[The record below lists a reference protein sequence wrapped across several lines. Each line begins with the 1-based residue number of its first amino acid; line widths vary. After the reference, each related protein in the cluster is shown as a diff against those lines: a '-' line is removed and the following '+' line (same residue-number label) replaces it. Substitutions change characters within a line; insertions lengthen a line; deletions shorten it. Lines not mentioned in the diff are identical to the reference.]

1 MMMLQVQ
8 IPLNKRMNYITKAIS
23 SVFLLSIVFAHQFFI
38 STTDIQFKPEEK
50 RAEITI
56 QIFTHDINLL
66 LENANYKTIDLGTK
80 EESDNI
86 DIFLVNYLSD
96 NFVIQ
101 DYRWKYIGKEVGED
115 YTLFFLEIEDFSLSP
130 KIAILNSLFMDL
142 YNKQR
147 NIVNFYSGDTIQ
159 SASMTNAQ
167 PVFSFNF

>member
-1 MMMLQVQ
+1 
-8 IPLNKRMNYITKAIS
+8 MNYIPRAIGS
-23 SVFLLSIVFAHQFFI
+23 IFLLSIVFAHQFFI
-38 STTDIQFKPEEK
+38 STTDIQFKSEEK

-56 QIFTHDINLL
+56 QVFTHDINLL

-80 EESDNI
+80 KEKDDI

-96 NFVIQ
+96 NFVLQ
-101 DYRWKYIGKEVGED
+101 DYRWKYIGKKVGTE

-147 NIVNFYSGDTIQ
+147 NIVNFYNGEIIQ
-159 SASMTNAQ
+159 SANMTNAE

>member
-1 MMMLQVQ
+1 
-8 IPLNKRMNYITKAIS
+8 MNYIPRAIGS
-23 SVFLLSIVFAHQFFI
+23 IFLLSIVFAHQFFI
-38 STTDIQFKPEEK
+38 STTDIQFKSEEK

-56 QIFTHDINLL
+56 QVFTHDINLL

-80 EESDNI
+80 KENDGI

-96 NFVIQ
+96 NFVLQ
-101 DYRWKYIGKEVGED
+101 DYRWKYIGKKVGTE

-147 NIVNFYSGDTIQ
+147 NIVNFYNGEIIQ
-159 SASMTNAQ
+159 SANMTNAE

>member
-1 MMMLQVQ
+1 
-8 IPLNKRMNYITKAIS
+8 MNYIPRAIGS
-23 SVFLLSIVFAHQFFI
+23 IFLLSIVFAHQFFI
-38 STTDIQFKPEEK
+38 STTDIQFKSEEK

-56 QIFTHDINLL
+56 QVFTHDINLL

-80 EESDNI
+80 KENNDI

-96 NFVIQ
+96 NFVLQ
-101 DYRWKYIGKEVGED
+101 DYRWKYIGKKVGTE

-147 NIVNFYSGDTIQ
+147 NIVNFYNGEIIQ
-159 SASMTNAQ
+159 SASMTNAE

>member
-1 MMMLQVQ
+1 
-8 IPLNKRMNYITKAIS
+8 MNYIPRAIGS
-23 SVFLLSIVFAHQFFI
+23 IFLLSIVFAHQFFI
-38 STTDIQFKPEEK
+38 STTDIQFKSEEK

-56 QIFTHDINLL
+56 QVFTHDINLL

-80 EESDNI
+80 KENDDI

-96 NFVIQ
+96 NFVLQ
-101 DYRWKYIGKEVGED
+101 DYRWKYIGKKVGTE

-147 NIVNFYSGDTIQ
+147 NIVNFYNGEIIQ
-159 SASMTNAQ
+159 SANMTNAE

>member
-1 MMMLQVQ
+1 
-8 IPLNKRMNYITKAIS
+8 MNYIPRAIGS
-23 SVFLLSIVFAHQFFI
+23 IFLLSIVFAHQFFI
-38 STTDIQFKPEEK
+38 STTDIQFKSEEK

-56 QIFTHDINLL
+56 QVFTHDINLL

-80 EESDNI
+80 KENDDI

-96 NFVIQ
+96 NFVLQ
-101 DYRWKYIGKEVGED
+101 DYRWKYIGKKVGTE

-147 NIVNFYSGDTIQ
+147 NIVNFYNGKIIQ
-159 SASMTNAQ
+159 SASMTNTE

>member
-1 MMMLQVQ
+1 
-8 IPLNKRMNYITKAIS
+8 MNYIPRAIGS
-23 SVFLLSIVFAHQFFI
+23 IFLLSIVFAHKFFI
-38 STTDIQFKPEEK
+38 STTDIQFKSEEK

-56 QIFTHDINLL
+56 QVFTHDINLL

-80 EESDNI
+80 KENDDI

-96 NFVIQ
+96 NFVLQ
-101 DYRWKYIGKEVGED
+101 DYRWKYIGKKVGTE

-147 NIVNFYSGDTIQ
+147 NIVNFYNGEIIQ
-159 SASMTNAQ
+159 SANMTNAE

>member
-1 MMMLQVQ
+1 
-8 IPLNKRMNYITKAIS
+8 MNYIPRVIGS
-23 SVFLLSIVFAHQFFI
+23 IFLLSIVFAHQFFI
-38 STTDIQFKPEEK
+38 STTDIQFKSEEK

-56 QIFTHDINLL
+56 QVFTHDINLL

-80 EESDNI
+80 KENDDI

-96 NFVIQ
+96 NFVLQ
-101 DYRWKYIGKEVGED
+101 EYRWKYIGKKVGTE

-147 NIVNFYSGDTIQ
+147 NIVNFYSGETIQ
-159 SASMTNAQ
+159 SASMTNAD

>member
-1 MMMLQVQ
+1 
-8 IPLNKRMNYITKAIS
+8 MNYIPRAIGS
-23 SVFLLSIVFAHQFFI
+23 IFLLSIVFAHQFFI
-38 STTDIQFKPEEK
+38 STTDIQFKSEEK

-56 QIFTHDINLL
+56 QVFTHDINLL

-80 EESDNI
+80 KENDDI

-96 NFVIQ
+96 NFVLQ
-101 DYRWKYIGKEVGED
+101 DYRWKYIGKKVGTE
-115 YTLFFLEIEDFSLSP
+115 YTLFFLEIEEFSLSP

-147 NIVNFYSGDTIQ
+147 NIVNFYNGEIIQ
-159 SASMTNAQ
+159 SASMTNAE

>member
-1 MMMLQVQ
+1 
-8 IPLNKRMNYITKAIS
+8 MNYIPRAIGS
-23 SVFLLSIVFAHQFFI
+23 IFLLSIVFAHQFFI
-38 STTDIQFKPEEK
+38 STTDIQFKSEEK

-56 QIFTHDINLL
+56 QVFTHDINLL

-80 EESDNI
+80 KENDDI

-96 NFVIQ
+96 NFVLQ
-101 DYRWKYIGKEVGED
+101 EYRWKYIGKKVGTE

-147 NIVNFYSGDTIQ
+147 NIVNFYNGEIIQ
-159 SASMTNAQ
+159 SASMTNAE

>member
-1 MMMLQVQ
+1 
-8 IPLNKRMNYITKAIS
+8 MNYIPRAIGS
-23 SVFLLSIVFAHQFFI
+23 ILLLSIVFAHQFFI
-38 STTDIQFKPEEK
+38 STTDIQFKSEEK

-56 QIFTHDINLL
+56 QVFTHDINLL

-80 EESDNI
+80 KENDDI

-96 NFVIQ
+96 NFVLQ
-101 DYRWKYIGKEVGED
+101 EYRWKYIGKKVGTE

-147 NIVNFYSGDTIQ
+147 NIVNFYNGEIIQ
-159 SASMTNAQ
+159 SASMTNAE

>member
-1 MMMLQVQ
+1 
-8 IPLNKRMNYITKAIS
+8 MNYIPRAIGS
-23 SVFLLSIVFAHQFFI
+23 ILLLSIVFAHQFFI
-38 STTDIQFKPEEK
+38 STTDIQFKSEEK

-56 QIFTHDINLL
+56 QVFTHDINLL

-80 EESDNI
+80 KENDDI

-96 NFVIQ
+96 NFVLQ
-101 DYRWKYIGKEVGED
+101 DYRWKYIGKKVGTE

-147 NIVNFYSGDTIQ
+147 NIVNFYNGEIIQ
-159 SASMTNAQ
+159 SASMTNAE

>member
-1 MMMLQVQ
+1 
-8 IPLNKRMNYITKAIS
+8 MNYIPRTIGS
-23 SVFLLSIVFAHQFFI
+23 IFLLSIVFAHQFFI
-38 STTDIQFKPEEK
+38 STTDIQFKSEEK

-56 QIFTHDINLL
+56 QVFTHDINLL

-80 EESDNI
+80 KENDDI

-96 NFVIQ
+96 NFVLQ
-101 DYRWKYIGKEVGED
+101 DYRWKYIGKKVGTE

-147 NIVNFYSGDTIQ
+147 NIVNFYNGEIIQ
-159 SASMTNAQ
+159 SANMTNAE

>member
-1 MMMLQVQ
+1 
-8 IPLNKRMNYITKAIS
+8 MNYIPRAIGS
-23 SVFLLSIVFAHQFFI
+23 IFLLSIVFAHQFFI
-38 STTDIQFKPEEK
+38 STTDIQFKSEEK

-56 QIFTHDINLL
+56 QVFTHDLNLL

-80 EESDNI
+80 KENDGI

-96 NFVIQ
+96 NFVLQ
-101 DYRWKYIGKEVGED
+101 DYRWKYIGKKVGTE

-147 NIVNFYSGDTIQ
+147 NIVNFYNGEIIQ
-159 SASMTNAQ
+159 SASMTNAE

>member
-1 MMMLQVQ
+1 
-8 IPLNKRMNYITKAIS
+8 MNYIPRAIGS
-23 SVFLLSIVFAHQFFI
+23 IFLLSIVFAHQFFI
-38 STTDIQFKPEEK
+38 STTDIQFKSEEK

-56 QIFTHDINLL
+56 QVFTHDINLL
-66 LENANYKTIDLGTK
+66 LQNANYKTIDLGTK
-80 EESDNI
+80 KENDDI

-96 NFVIQ
+96 NFVLQ
-101 DYRWKYIGKEVGED
+101 DYRWKYIGKKVGTE

-147 NIVNFYSGDTIQ
+147 NIVNFYNGEIIQ
-159 SASMTNAQ
+159 SASMTNAE

>member
-1 MMMLQVQ
+1 
-8 IPLNKRMNYITKAIS
+8 MNYIPRVIGS
-23 SVFLLSIVFAHQFFI
+23 IFLLSIVFAHQFFI
-38 STTDIQFKPEEK
+38 STTDIQFRSEEK

-56 QIFTHDINLL
+56 QVFTHDINLL

-80 EESDNI
+80 KENDDI

-96 NFVIQ
+96 NFVLQ
-101 DYRWKYIGKEVGED
+101 EYRWKYIGKKVGTE

-147 NIVNFYSGDTIQ
+147 NIVNFYSGETIQ
-159 SASMTNAQ
+159 SASMTNAE

>member
-1 MMMLQVQ
+1 
-8 IPLNKRMNYITKAIS
+8 MNYIPRAIGS
-23 SVFLLSIVFAHQFFI
+23 IFLLSIVFAHQFFI
-38 STTDIQFKPEEK
+38 STTDIQFKSEEK

-56 QIFTHDINLL
+56 QVFTHDINLL

-80 EESDNI
+80 KENDGI

-96 NFVIQ
+96 NFVLQ
-101 DYRWKYIGKEVGED
+101 EYRWKYIGKKVGTE

-147 NIVNFYSGDTIQ
+147 NIVNFYNGEIIQ
-159 SASMTNAQ
+159 SASMTNAE

>member
-1 MMMLQVQ
+1 
-8 IPLNKRMNYITKAIS
+8 MNYIPRAIGS
-23 SVFLLSIVFAHQFFI
+23 IFLLSIVFAHQFFI
-38 STTDIQFKPEEK
+38 STTDIQFKSEEK

-56 QIFTHDINLL
+56 QVFTHDINLL
-66 LENANYKTIDLGTK
+66 LVNANYKTIDLGTK
-80 EESDNI
+80 KENDDI

-96 NFVIQ
+96 NFVLQ
-101 DYRWKYIGKEVGED
+101 DYRWKYIGKKVGTE

-147 NIVNFYSGDTIQ
+147 NIVNFYNGEIIQ
-159 SASMTNAQ
+159 SANMTNAE